1 MRYTSGSPMGEI
13 LRVCRNLITAE
24 TFDKVLPNMLNL
36 MKTGHDV
43 TTRSTAI
50 SFINEMMSEN
60 KYEGVIE
67 PK

>member
-1 MRYTSGSPMGEI
+1 MGEI

-60 KYEGVIE
+60 NY
-67 PK
+67 